1 MKWVV
6 VIILALFTLNVFS
19 QAERKFVR
27 RGNRQ
32 YDDKKYQEAEIQYR
46 KALEKSPGSVAADL

>member
-6 VIILALFTLNVFS
+6 LIIFALFTLNVFS

-46 KALEKSPGSVAADL
+46 KALGKITGFHRS